1 MKLAVKTLL
10 SVTLLATLFFLIP
23 WDQMASAFRRM
34 PPSLW
39 LIVLVG
45 FVLGHWAGSEKWRL
59 FVNLARGNLSKPDA
73 IRCYC
78 AGLFANLCLPSIV
91 GGDILRMGM
100 AAKSTNRPAAALW
113 GGALDRV
120 TDVVAL
126 CLLITTGAL
135 LMSAR
140 NDTWQ
145 AKTFLTL
152 TAAAIAVTIL
162 VLPLVMR
169 RPLASWPAKLR
180 RPISRSLV
188 AIRHASRR
196 PGIAL
201 LGLLLSLS
209 IQSWFVLLNAVL
221 GNAIGISESPAV
233 WLFVWP
239 LAKIASL
246 VPISLGGLAVREA
259 SLAALFLPF
268 GVPAALSVVCSLLW
282 QTVLIIGGLIGGLI
296 WLLLQ
301 RATPN
306 NSEPSPFAIS
316 RPKLIRK

>member
-1 MKLAVKTLL
+1 MKLAIKTVL
-10 SVTLLATLFFLIP
+10 SVTLLATLFILIP
-23 WDQMASAFRRM
+23 WDQMVSAFRRM
-34 PPSLW
+34 PPGLW
-39 LIVLVG
+39 LIVVVG

-59 FVNLARGNLSKPDA
+59 FVNLARGNLNKRDA
-73 IRCYC
+73 VRCYS

-100 AAKSTNRPAAALW
+100 AAKATRRPAAALW

-126 CLLITTGAL
+126 CLLITTGAV
-135 LMSAR
+135 LMGTR

-152 TAAAIAVTIL
+152 TLAAITIAIL
-162 VLPLVMR
+162 VTPIVLR
-169 RPLASWPAKLR
+169 RPMATWPVRLR

-188 AIRHASRR
+188 AIRHATRQ

-209 IQSWFVLLNAVL
+209 IQSWFVLLNAIL
-221 GNAIGISESPAV
+221 GNAIGIAESPAV

-282 QTVLIIGGLIGGLI
+282 QTVLIIGGLIGGLV
-296 WLLLQ
+296 WLLL
-301 RATPN
+301 RKSAPS
-306 NSEPSPFAIS
+306 NSKASPIAMS
-316 RPKLIRK
+316 QSPTIRK